1 VPEKSTIGRW
11 IKTAITDVLVV
22 TALYFLVQYLAENWH
37 QIAPHLQDIRPG
49 YVIAA
54 SVPTLLVLL
63 LSSWGWTLIMRWLG
77 APMSAWLG
85 FQLYYQSSI
94 FRYLP
99 GSLWYLPGRGILCQ
113 RQGISL
119 SLFGKSAF
127 LELFFLLAAAGM
139 LGAVSVAVRYA
150 WAWLSV
156 ASLAALLGMIAV
168 VVFQKRFRRLVLWKS
183 ELDSVPRTGVVW
195 IILTYVATW
204 GMYGASL
211 NLLLAALGI
220 PVQSVWESLY
230 VTSAGVAAWT
240 IGFLSFVPTG
250 LGIREASLVGLLQPI
265 APAYYVVVLGL
276 VQRSLE
282 ILLEGGLWC
291 IILAKRLLRRR
302 SPP

>member
-1 VPEKSTIGRW
+1 MPEKSKIGRW
-11 IKTAITDVLVV
+11 IKTAVADVLVV
-22 TALYFLVQYLAENWH
+22 TALYFLVKYLVGNWY
-37 QIAPHLQDIRPG
+37 QIVPHLQDIRPG

-77 APMSAWLG
+77 VPLGGWLG

-139 LGAVSVAVRYA
+139 LGGIAVAVRYE
-150 WAWLSV
+150 WAWLSA
-156 ASLAALLGMIAV
+156 ASLATFLGMIAV
-168 VVFQKRFRRLVLWKS
+168 VVFQKHFRRLVLWKS
-183 ELDSVPRTGVVW
+183 ELDSAPRAGVVW
-195 IILTYVATW
+195 IILTYIGAW
-204 GMYGASL
+204 CMYGASL
-211 NLLLAALGI
+211 NLLLVALGI
-220 PVQSVWESLY
+220 PVQSVWDGLY
-230 VTSAGVAAWT
+230 VTSAGVAAWM

-250 LGIREASLVGLLQPI
+250 LGIREASLVSLLQPI
-265 APAYYVVVLGL
+265 APAYYVIVLGL

-291 IILAKRLLRRR
+291 VILAKRLL
-302 SPP
+302 SPKSA